1 MTSDIPLKDRYYED
15 FSVGDS
21 FTLGSV
27 EMVEEEMIAF
37 ATQFDPQRFHV
48 DPEAAAQTIYGG
60 LIASGWHTGSL
71 MMRLSADDF
80 LGDNCLGAAGASEL
94 SWPAPVRAGDILTLR
109 IEVLSM
115 RESNSRPNLGFLEL
129 TNELINQNGEVV
141 IRVVPTMLI
150 ARKQLAD

>member
-1 MTSDIPLKDRYYED
+1 MTSEIPVKDRYYED
-15 FSVGDS
+15 FAVGES

-27 EMVEEEMIAF
+27 EMVEKEMIEF
-37 ATQFDPQRFHV
+37 ATQFDPQRFHI
-48 DPEAAAQTIYGG
+48 DPDAAAQTVYGG

-71 MMRLSADDF
+71 MMRLSADYF
-80 LGDNCLGAAGASEL
+80 LGESSLGAAAASEL
-94 SWPAPVRAGDILTLR
+94 SWLAPVRAGDTLTLQ

-129 TNELINQNGEVV
+129 TMELVNQNDETV

-150 ARKQLAD
+150 AKRQVAD

>member
-27 EMVEEEMIAF
+27 EMVEDEMISF

-80 LGDNCLGAAGASEL
+80 LGDNL
-94 SWPAPVRAGDILTLR
+94 S
-109 IEVLSM
+109 
-115 RESNSRPNLGFLEL
+115 
-129 TNELINQNGEVV
+129 LIH
-141 IRVVPTMLI
+141 L
-150 ARKQLAD
+150 

>member
-1 MTSDIPLKDRYYED
+1 
-15 FSVGDS
+15 
-21 FTLGSV
+21 
-27 EMVEEEMIAF
+27 
-37 ATQFDPQRFHV
+37 
-48 DPEAAAQTIYGG
+48 
-60 LIASGWHTGSL
+60 

-150 ARKQLAD
+150 ARKQVAD

>member
-80 LGDNCLGAAGASEL
+80 LGDNCLGAAGTSEL

-150 ARKQLAD
+150 ARKQVAD

>member
-1 MTSDIPLKDRYYED
+1 MTSEIPVKDRYYED
-15 FSVGDS
+15 FAVGES

-27 EMVEEEMIAF
+27 EMVEKEMIEF
-37 ATQFDPQRFHV
+37 ANQFDPQRFHI
-48 DPEAAAQTIYGG
+48 DPDAAAQTVYGG

-71 MMRLSADDF
+71 MMRLSADYF
-80 LGDNCLGAAGASEL
+80 LGESSLGAAGASEL
-94 SWPAPVRAGDILTLR
+94 AWPAPVRAGDTLTLQ

-129 TNELINQNGEVV
+129 AMELVNQNDETV

-150 ARKQLAD
+150 AKRQVAD

>member
-1 MTSDIPLKDRYYED
+1 MTSEIPVKDRYYED
-15 FSVGDS
+15 FAVGES

-27 EMVEEEMIAF
+27 EMVEKEMIEF
-37 ATQFDPQRFHV
+37 ATQFDPQRFHI
-48 DPEAAAQTIYGG
+48 DPDAAAQTVYGG

-71 MMRLSADDF
+71 MMRLSADYF
-80 LGDNCLGAAGASEL
+80 LGESSLGAAGASEL
-94 SWPAPVRAGDILTLR
+94 SWLAPVRAGDTLTLQ

-129 TNELINQNGEVV
+129 AMELVNQNDETV

-150 ARKQLAD
+150 AKRQVAD

>member
-1 MTSDIPLKDRYYED
+1 MTSEIPVKDRYYED
-15 FSVGDS
+15 FAVGES

-27 EMVEEEMIAF
+27 EMVEKEMIEF
-37 ATQFDPQRFHV
+37 ATQFDPQRFHI
-48 DPEAAAQTIYGG
+48 DPDAAAQTVYGG

-71 MMRLSADDF
+71 MMRLSADYF
-80 LGDNCLGAAGASEL
+80 LGESSLGAAGASEL
-94 SWPAPVRAGDILTLR
+94 SWLAPVRAGDTLTLQ

-129 TNELINQNGEVV
+129 TMELVNQNDETV

-150 ARKQLAD
+150 AKRQVAD

>member
-1 MTSDIPLKDRYYED
+1 MTSEIPVKDRYYED
-15 FSVGDS
+15 FAVGES

-27 EMVEEEMIAF
+27 EMVEREMIEF
-37 ATQFDPQRFHV
+37 ATQFDPQRFHI
-48 DPEAAAQTIYGG
+48 DSDAAAQTVYGG

-71 MMRLSADDF
+71 MMRLSADYF
-80 LGDNCLGAAGASEL
+80 LGESSLGAAGASEL
-94 SWPAPVRAGDILTLR
+94 SWPAPVRAGDTLTLQ

-129 TNELINQNGEVV
+129 AMELVNQNDSTV

-150 ARKQLAD
+150 AKRQVAD